1 MLIAA
6 FQIHICRPCQFGPG
20 FADCCM
26 GRTAVEPDI
35 HDIRFFAEMSA
46 SAFGAFGA
54 LRQDLLSR
62 MSPPGIRAFFSK
74 QVGNSIDS
82 IVVDQVFVAVFTVE
96 DRDRYAPDTL
106 TGNAPVVTV
115 GDHIMDTCFAP
126 GRDPLHVIGNSIQGF
141 FTEAVNRCE
150 PLLGRTVDDGV
161 LAAPA
166 VCILMADVFF
176 AKQAVQPGQ
185 IFDDGYVGIK
195 NEHACKIRTGFCCQ
209 FT

>member
-46 SAFGAFGA
+46 AAFGAFGA

-126 GRDPLHVIGNSIQGF
+126 GRDPLHVI
-141 FTEAVNRCE
+141 
-150 PLLGRTVDDGV
+150 
-161 LAAPA
+161 
-166 VCILMADVFF
+166 